1 MHETVEKDTVSV
13 YFVGAAIARLAPERA
28 RHVLHS
34 CAVPPQLLGNAQARV
49 PAATFAA
56 LWREVAA
63 ELDDEFFGLDRRRMK
78 VGSFALL
85 CHALLDCAGV
95 EHALR
100 RALRGMRLF
109 LDDVGGELRVDG
121 AHAELRVHN
130 RIADADAR
138 RFADETYLTL
148 MHGLLCWLVGQRVDL
163 DAVTF
168 AGPRP
173 AHAREYTRMFG
184 GVLRFDAKVASIRFA
199 SHALARP
206 LRQDRAALRRFLD
219 AAPQSVFL
227 KYRNEHS
234 WTLRLRRRLRDAVG
248 QPRWPGLSQ
257 LATELGASPSTLRRR
272 LDAEGNSFQD
282 IKDQL
287 RNDLA
292 IDLLCNSA
300 WSVDAIGA
308 HLGFHDAS
316 AFHRAFRRWNGL
328 QPGEYRQR
336 AGPLT

>member
-1 MHETVEKDTVSV
+1 MADAVDKDTVSI
-13 YFVGAAIARLAPERA
+13 YFVGAAIARLPAAGRRRVLRA
-28 RHVLHS
+28 
-34 CAVPPQLLGNAQARV
+34 AGVPAQLLGNAQARV
-49 PAATFAA
+49 PATAFAA

-85 CHALLDCAGV
+85 CHALLDCDGV

-109 LDDVGGELRVDG
+109 LDDVAGELCVSG
-121 AHAELRVHN
+121 AHAELVVDN
-130 RIADADAR
+130 RIAHPAAR
-138 RFADETYLTL
+138 RFADETFLTL
-148 MHGLLCWLVGQRVDL
+148 MHGLLCWLAGARV
-163 DAVTF
+163 AVEAVAF
-168 AGPRP
+168 AGARP

-184 GVLRFDAKVASIRFA
+184 GTLSFGAPAASIRFA
-199 SHALARP
+199 SAALARP
-206 LRQDRAALRRFLD
+206 LRQDRDALRRFLD

-227 KYRNEHS
+227 KYRNDDS
-234 WTLRLRRRLRDAVG
+234 WTLRLRRRLRAALD
-248 QPRWPGLSQ
+248 QPHWPGLQQ
-257 LATELGASPSTLRRR
+257 LAAELGASATTLRRR

-292 IDLLCNSA
+292 IELLCHTA
-300 WSVDAIGA
+300 LSVDAIGA
-308 HLGFHDAS
+308 RLGFHDAS

-328 QPGEYRQR
+328 QPGEYRLR
-336 AGPLT
+336 ACPPA